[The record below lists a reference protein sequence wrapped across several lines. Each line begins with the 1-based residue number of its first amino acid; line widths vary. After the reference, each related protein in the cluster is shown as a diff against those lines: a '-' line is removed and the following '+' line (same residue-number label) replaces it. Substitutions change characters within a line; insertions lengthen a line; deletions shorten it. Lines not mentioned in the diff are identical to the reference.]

1 MQPVAP
7 APRRTPKESKAT
19 SLGFSLCAFGSLHL
33 DRPPQTDV
41 ISRYFEENT
50 FSKHLPLHITRI
62 DIDIAFYLRA
72 KDGLGKR
79 RWVPDAEFRCR
90 LEELPVTMSGCIL
103 PRRARDVKLNSE
115 DLGAELEPVA
125 TETSPHRLRWHLQE

>member
-7 APRRTPKESKAT
+7 APRRTPKTSKAT

-41 ISRYFEENT
+41 ISQDT
-50 FSKHLPLHITRI
+50 SKKTHFPLHITRI
-62 DIDIAFYLRA
+62 DIEIAFYLRA
-72 KDGLGKR
+72 KEGLAKR

-103 PRRARDVKLNSE
+103 PRRAQDVKLNSE